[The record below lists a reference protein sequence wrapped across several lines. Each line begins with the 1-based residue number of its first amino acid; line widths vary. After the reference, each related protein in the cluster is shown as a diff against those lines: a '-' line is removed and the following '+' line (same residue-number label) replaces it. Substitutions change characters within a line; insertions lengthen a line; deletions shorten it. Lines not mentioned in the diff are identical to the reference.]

1 MLVKASEVLLPGKD
15 NSNYDCI
22 VLSKILSVIYSIH
35 YPSCT
40 CSLRSMRIQRNYK
53 MFSVAREGLIK
64 HLDELVPEGGMG
76 LRAVAGVIE
85 EVVEEGSL

>member
-1 MLVKASEVLLPGKD
+1 MLVKSSEVLLPGKG

-22 VLSKILSVIYSIH
+22 VLSKILSIIYSIH

-40 CSLRSMRIQRNYK
+40 CSLNAMRVQRNYK
-53 MFSVAREGLIK
+53 MFSVARERFIK
-64 HLDELVPEGGMG
+64 HLDELVPEGDMG
-76 LRAVAGVIE
+76 LRAVVGVIG